1 MKGGGMSEPPYLD
14 FVIDGWKVA
23 VLTILF
29 VILLVG
35 ALTWFGAPW
44 AFWG

>member
-1 MKGGGMSEPPYLD
+1 MSEPPYFD

-29 VILLVG
+29 VILLIG
-35 ALTWFGAPW
+35 ALTWFDAPW
-44 AFWG
+44 AFLG